1 MRVIVI
7 GGGLAGSEAAL
18 QIAERGI
25 EVILYEMRPIRL
37 TEAHRTGN
45 FAELVCSNSL
55 GSVELNDARGLLKE
69 EGLRLGS
76 ILLQVALKNKVPA
89 GKALAVDRVKFS
101 EEITNIILSHP
112 KIHVERAEITK
123 IDFDNDIVVIA
134 TGPLTSDA
142 LLSELQ
148 KLFGENL
155 FFYDAVSPVVTKE
168 SLDLSK
174 MFFGGRYDQS
184 PDYLNIPLNYDDYE
198 RFYKELIEAKT
209 HTPHD
214 FDRIFF
220 ESCLPIEEIARRGF
234 DALRFGPLTP
244 KGFGKAFFAV
254 VQLRRE
260 DTDGNLFELVGF
272 QTSLTYQEQKRVF
285 GLLPG
290 LENAEFVR
298 YGSIHK
304 NSYFRANRILNK
316 TLQTKKFP
324 NVFLAGQITGSEG
337 YSEAILT
344 GLVSGINVAR
354 LYRGEKPIE
363 IPDETM
369 IGSLIRFLV
378 ENDLENPQPMRA
390 NFGLIPKKYFEIP
403 KNKRKEKFIEDSIK
417 SIELVRG
424 MI

>member
-1 MRVIVI
+1 MKVVVI

-18 QIAERGI
+18 QIAEHSI
-25 EVILYEMRPIRL
+25 DVILYEMRPGKL

-55 GSVELNDARGLLKE
+55 GSIELTDARGLLKE
-69 EGLRLGS
+69 EGLKLGS
-76 ILLQVALKNKVPA
+76 ILLQIAYKNRVPA

-101 EEITNIILSHP
+101 EEITNIILNHP
-112 KIHVERAEITK
+112 KIHVERAEVTK
-123 IDFDNDIVVIA
+123 IDFENDIVVIA
-134 TGPLTSDA
+134 SGPLTSDA
-142 LLSELQ
+142 LLNELQ

-155 FFYDAVSPVVTKE
+155 FFYDAISPVVTRE
-168 SLDLSK
+168 SLDLTK
-174 MFFGGRYDQS
+174 MFFGGRYNQS
-184 PDYLNIPLNYDDYE
+184 PDYLNIPLTYE
-198 RFYKELIEAKT
+198 EYTRFHKELIEAKT

-214 FDRIFF
+214 FDKVFF

-244 KGFGKAFFAV
+244 KGFSDNYFAV

-260 DTDGNLFELVGF
+260 DVHGNLFELVGF
-272 QTSLTYQEQKRVF
+272 QTSLTYPEQKRVF

-304 NSYFRANRILNK
+304 NAYFKANRILLK
-316 TLQTKKFP
+316 TLQTRKYP
-324 NVFLAGQITGSEG
+324 NIFLAGQITGSEG

-344 GLVSGINVAR
+344 GLVAGLNVVR
-354 LYRGEKPIE
+354 LFNGKELLEIGE
-363 IPDETM
+363 ETM

-378 ENDLENPQPMRA
+378 ENDLNNPQPMRA

-403 KNKRKEKFIEDSIK
+403 KSKRKEIFINDSLNA
-417 SIELVRG
+417 IEKLRRSL
-424 MI
+424 